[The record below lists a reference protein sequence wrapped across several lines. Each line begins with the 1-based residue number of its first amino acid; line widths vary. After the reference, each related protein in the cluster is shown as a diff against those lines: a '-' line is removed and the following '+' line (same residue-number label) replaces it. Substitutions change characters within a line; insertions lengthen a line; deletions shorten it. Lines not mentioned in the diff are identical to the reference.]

1 MEISGAI
8 RQQAAS
14 PPEAAQLSRP
24 AEPSPKRVEADAP
37 SLVEADPGSAAVSR
51 EVVEALA
58 AEAASNTRNGSKIRV
73 DESTD
78 RIVVQI
84 LNANDEVIKQFPPEE
99 LLKALRNYREVVG
112 LVFDQQT

>member
-8 RQQAAS
+8 RQAAS
-14 PPEAAQLSRP
+14 PPDAAQLTRP
-24 AEPSPKRVEADAP
+24 SEPSAKRVEINVPNLVDAGG
-37 SLVEADPGSAAVSR
+37 GSAAVSR

-58 AEAASNTRNGSKIRV
+58 AEVAANTRNGSKIRV

>member
-8 RQQAAS
+8 RQAGTPS
-14 PPEAAQLSRP
+14 DAAQLVRQSEPAKRAPESAPKP
-24 AEPSPKRVEADAP
+24 AETNA
-37 SLVEADPGSAAVSR
+37 GSAAVSR
-51 EVVEALA
+51 EVLEALA
-58 AEAASNTRNGSKIRV
+58 AEVAANTRNGSKIRI

-99 LLKALRNYREVVG
+99 LLKAIRNTRELVG

>member
-8 RQQAAS
+8 RQAAS
-14 PPEAAQLSRP
+14 PPDTAQQVRQS
-24 AEPSPKRVEADAP
+24 EPSPKRAEVSAPKLADAN
-37 SLVEADPGSAAVSR
+37 AGSAAVSR
-51 EVVEALA
+51 EVLEALA
-58 AEAASNTRNGSKIRV
+58 AEVASNTRNGSKIRV

-99 LLKALRNYREVVG
+99 LLKAIRSYREVVG

>member
-8 RQQAAS
+8 RQAAS

-24 AEPSPKRVEADAP
+24 AEPSSKRAEADAP
-37 SLVEADPGSAAVSR
+37 SLVEADAGSAAVSR
-51 EVVEALA
+51 EVVAALA

-84 LNANDEVIKQFPPEE
+84 LNAENEVIRQLPPEA
-99 LLKALRNYREVVG
+99 LLKAMRNFREVVG